1 MILYMLVAGL
11 VAVELPK
18 DHVFDY
24 VIDTLDKI
32 NAKVKNA
39 DRTTYLIEGK
49 SATAMTGFSFAF
61 QIRVKPYPE
70 TNSVIEVLAPLNKQF
85 INSFMNE
92 FTKIVTPIR
101 EPVIIELA
109 SVKELEHQIEQNEQ
123 NEITSRS
130 KEAAAGE

>member
-11 VAVELPK
+11 VAVDLPK
-18 DHVFDY
+18 DYVFNY
-24 VIDTLDKI
+24 VIDTLAKI

-49 SATAMTGFSFAF
+49 SATTMTGFSFAF

-92 FTKIVTPIR
+92 FTKIVTPIQA
-101 EPVIIELA
+101 PVIIELA
-109 SVKELEHQIEQNEQ
+109 GVKELERQIEQNE
-123 NEITSRS
+123 IAFRS
-130 KEAAAGE
+130 KEEAAGE

>member
-1 MILYMLVAGL
+1 MILHMLVAGL
-11 VAVELPK
+11 VAVDLPK

-24 VIDTLDKI
+24 VIDALEKI
-32 NAKVKNA
+32 NAKVRNA

-70 TNSVIEVLAPLNKQF
+70 TNTVIEVLAPLDKQF
-85 INSFMNE
+85 VNSFMRE

-109 SVKELEHQIEQNEQ
+109 SVKELERQIEQNEQ
-123 NEITSRS
+123 NEIAFKS
-130 KEAAAGE
+130 KEAGE